1 MKHIL
6 ILMADYGY
14 GHRSAAN
21 AIAQGLQET
30 YGKDCEVEVVN
41 PMDDPRA
48 PAVLR
53 DGENGYNKIV
63 RVAPDLYKLGYDIG
77 DTRVVSGI
85 VKNGFTLMLFN
96 VLREILHTK
105 QPDIIVCTYPTY
117 QEILFAIFTL
127 EKYHIPVITVV
138 TDLATV
144 NRLWFHPVA
153 ELCVV
158 PTQAVYDLAIKAG
171 LPAEK
176 VKIVGIPVRPE
187 LIKENQDKAAI
198 RRSLGWQ
205 EDLFTVLAIGS
216 QRVEHLYDALW
227 VLNHSGFPFQLI
239 IAAGGDQEF
248 YARCQ
253 ETEWHVETHI
263 YDFVTEMGTFMRGAD
278 CVVGKAGG
286 LTVSESLACGLPLI
300 LVDVIPGQETG
311 NANYVVTGDAGMLAG
326 NPTEV
331 LEAMCHWLE
340 NDRVHYNRQ
349 ALNARRLGRPS
360 AAFDTAELVWSLAT
374 SHENEQMTL

>member
-1 MKHIL
+1 MKRIL

-21 AIAQGLQET
+21 AIAQGLQAT

-48 PAVLR
+48 PAFLR
-53 DGENGYNKIV
+53 DAEDGYDKIV
-63 RVAPDLYKLGYDIG
+63 RVAPELYKLGYDIG

-158 PTQAVYDLAIKAG
+158 PT
-171 LPAEK
+171 
-176 VKIVGIPVRPE
+176 
-187 LIKENQDKAAI
+187 
-198 RRSLGWQ
+198 
-205 EDLFTVLAIGS
+205 
-216 QRVEHLYDALW
+216 
-227 VLNHSGFPFQLI
+227 
-239 IAAGGDQEF
+239 
-248 YARCQ
+248 
-253 ETEWHVETHI
+253 
-263 YDFVTEMGTFMRGAD
+263 
-278 CVVGKAGG
+278 
-286 LTVSESLACGLPLI
+286 
-300 LVDVIPGQETG
+300 
-311 NANYVVTGDAGMLAG
+311 
-326 NPTEV
+326 
-331 LEAMCHWLE
+331 
-340 NDRVHYNRQ
+340 
-349 ALNARRLGRPS
+349 
-360 AAFDTAELVWSLAT
+360 
-374 SHENEQMTL
+374 